1 MIEFLIFYYIFSILF
16 MIGYIDWEGA
26 ANYSVAM
33 VIWVAFAM
41 LIVAPI
47 MFPFNL
53 GNVIGKIDDK
63 Y

>member
-1 MIEFLIFYYIFSILF
+1 MELLIFYYIFSILF

-26 ANYSVAM
+26 VNYSIAM

-41 LIVAPI
+41 LIIAPI

-53 GNVIGKIDDK
+53 GSIIGKIDRE